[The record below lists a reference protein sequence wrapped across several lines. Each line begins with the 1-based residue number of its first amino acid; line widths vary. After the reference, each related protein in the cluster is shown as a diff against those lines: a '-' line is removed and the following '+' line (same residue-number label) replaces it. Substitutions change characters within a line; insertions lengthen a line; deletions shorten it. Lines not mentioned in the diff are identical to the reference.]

1 MARID
6 IVRAWKD
13 EAYRRSLSE
22 AERISLPDNPAGMI
36 DLADSALDGVA
47 GGSDD
52 TMLLEARTQHVVT
65 LGCCG
70 GLTTDPNVCTLLCT
84 LAGAPG
90 CPPPTYDFSCK

>member
-22 AERISLPDNPAGMI
+22 AERMSLPENPAGMI
-36 DLADSALDGVA
+36 DLSDSELNGVA
-47 GGSDD
+47 GGTDEE
-52 TMLLEARTQHVVT
+52 LLVLRTEHIIT

-70 GLTTDPNVCTLLCT
+70 GLTTDPNACTLLCT

-90 CPPPTYDFSCK
+90 CPPATYDFSCK